1 MKKLFPFLTVLL
13 SLSAYS
19 IQVDDF
25 NQGNQ
30 FYADGDFQAAI
41 ESYERSLSGSEV
53 SPAAYYNLGNAYF
66 QQGQLAKSI
75 LNYERALQLKGSDE
89 EIIRNLN
96 IARGQL
102 VDEIDPLPRPLLTR
116 VYRGLVELFQPSG
129 WIKMGVVFFLF
140 FVLIT
145 AVLILRREPSGRR
158 PLFVTMAFIFIG
170 VSFMANLLGEF
181 ESRHLERNKTA
192 IIMNAN
198 VYVKS
203 GPDEDA
209 EDLFVLHEGTTVAVR
224 ETFSGWKRVRL
235 VDGKIGWIPTESV
248 EEI

>member
-30 FYADGDFQAAI
+30 FYADGDFEAAI

-145 AVLILRREPSGRR
+145 AVLILRREPSDRR